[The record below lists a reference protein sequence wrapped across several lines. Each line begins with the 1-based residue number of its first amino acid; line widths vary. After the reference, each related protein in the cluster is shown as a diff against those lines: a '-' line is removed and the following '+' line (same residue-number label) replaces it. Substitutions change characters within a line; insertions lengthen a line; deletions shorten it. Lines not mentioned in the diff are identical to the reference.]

1 MNLELER
8 HELVFP
14 AALTLLLNFH
24 SVAYWLH
31 AQCQIAL
38 SFELNFLSDC
48 ISFLWLCNKLPQICE
63 VKQQKFIL
71 SQFWRLKIL
80 NQDMGCALNSL
91 KSLGEN
97 SSLLLPA
104 HSGSRHPLAYDL
116 ERRYGKGGGRGVQD
130 WELMYTR
137 DGFMLMYGK
146 NITIL

>member
-14 AALTLLLNFH
+14 AALTLLLKFH

-48 ISFLWLCNKLPQICE
+48 ISFLWLCNKLPHICE

-71 SQFWRLKIL
+71 
-80 NQDMGCALNSL
+80 
-91 KSLGEN
+91 
-97 SSLLLPA
+97 
-104 HSGSRHPLAYDL
+104 
-116 ERRYGKGGGRGVQD
+116 GGN
-130 WELMYTR
+130 EYSPSKL
-137 DGFMLMYGK
+137 
-146 NITIL
+146 TILKLELLTLMKSD